1 MAYFTPLQ
9 LLFFVLAFVFFVG
22 ALYRAYRSKSES
34 SLSLPHPIMTVG
46 AGAMSSSVTDSG
58 LEEAGDGGAPVVD
71 AALPP
76 EWFPAPVTR
85 VEEERPK
92 VRPALLVKTE
102 RVAQFQFRSAV
113 RPPRASSE

>member
-9 LLFFVLAFVFFVG
+9 LFFFVLAIVLFVT
-22 ALYRAYRSKSES
+22 ALYRIYRSKPES
-34 SLSLPHPIMTVG
+34 SLSTPHPIMTVG
-46 AGAMSSSVTDSG
+46 AIPMSSSVSCPDETT
-58 LEEAGDGGAPVVD
+58 AAPAVD

-76 EWFPAPVTR
+76 EWFPAPVVR
-85 VEEERPK
+85 AEDEQPK

-113 RPPRASSE
+113 RATRASSG